1 MLPCYLSVKI
11 PFFHFYKVTKSF
23 WSATFVCASLQ
34 TQLNFE
40 ILELLNDK
48 AIKRCSKYKY

>member
-11 PFFHFYKVTKSF
+11 PFFHFSNVTKSF
-23 WSATFVCASLQ
+23 WSATFVCESLQ

-40 ILELLNDK
+40 ILELLKNE
-48 AIKRCSKYKY
+48 AIKRCSTYKY